1 MEGKEVETYFA
12 ALDEALAN
20 QPIKKPVRLVVVGG
34 IYMVCFV
41 KNRESTKDVDIV
53 PLDFPDTM
61 NPNQE
66 TKVFRSAVNA
76 VAKKYGIKRDWMN
89 DVVASFTP
97 ELDPN
102 AVILWH
108 DYPNLQV
115 YVPQAE
121 CILALKLL
129 AGRERDE
136 DDIVALSESL
146 NVTTRE
152 QAQDLV
158 DRYAEKWWQKEC
170 NLEATLDAL
179 F

>member
-12 ALDEALAN
+12 ALDEALAS

-41 KNRESTKDVDIV
+41 KNRASTKDVDIL

-66 TKVFRSAVNA
+66 TKAFRSAVNV

-97 ELDPN
+97 ELDPKS
-102 AVILWH
+102 VILWH
-108 DYPNLQV
+108 EYPNLQV
-115 YVPQAE
+115 YVPQPE
-121 CILALKLL
+121 FILALKLL
-129 AGRERDE
+129 AGRDRDE
-136 DDIVALSESL
+136 DDIVALSEAL
-146 NVTTRE
+146 NITTRE
-152 QAQDLV
+152 EAQALV
-158 DRYAEKWWQKEC
+158 DRYAEKWWQREC
-170 NLEATLDAL
+170 SLEATLDAL

>member
-1 MEGKEVETYFA
+1 MEGKEVETYFV
-12 ALDEALAN
+12 ALNEALAN

-34 IYMVCFV
+34 IYMVCFI
-41 KNRESTKDVDIV
+41 KNRASTKDVDIV

-66 TKVFRSAVNA
+66 TKVFRAAVNV
-76 VAKKYGIKRDWMN
+76 VAKQYGIKRDWMN

-97 ELDPN
+97 ELDPSS
-102 AVILWH
+102 VILWH

-115 YVPQAE
+115 YVPQPDF
-121 CILALKLL
+121 ILALKLL

-136 DDIVALSESL
+136 DDIVALSEAL
-146 NVTTRE
+146 NITTRE
-152 QAQDLV
+152 EAQTLV
-158 DRYAEKWWQKEC
+158 DRYAEKWWQREC
-170 NLEATLDAL
+170 NLETTLDAL

>member
-1 MEGKEVETYFA
+1 VEGAEVETYFA
-12 ALDEALAN
+12 ALDEALAE
-20 QPIKKPVRLVVVGG
+20 QPMKKPVRVVVVGG

-41 KNRESTKDVDIV
+41 KNRASTKDVDIV

-61 NPNQE
+61 NSNQE
-66 TKVFRSAVNA
+66 TKAFRSAVNA
-76 VAKKYGIKRDWMN
+76 VAKRYGIKRDWMN

-102 AVILWH
+102 SVILWH

-115 YVPQAE
+115 YVPHAE
-121 CILALKLL
+121 FILALKLL

-146 NVTTRE
+146 NITTRE
-152 QAQDLV
+152 QAQELV

-170 NLEATLDAL
+170 SLDATLDAL

>member
-1 MEGKEVETYFA
+1 MEGTEVETYFA
-12 ALDEALAN
+12 ALDEALAD
-20 QPIKKPVRLVVVGG
+20 QPMKKPVRLVVVGG

-41 KNRESTKDVDIV
+41 KNRASTKDVDVV

-66 TKVFRSAVNA
+66 TKAFRSAVNV

-97 ELDPN
+97 VLDPN
-102 AVILWH
+102 SVILWH

-115 YVPQAE
+115 YVPQPE
-121 CILALKLL
+121 FIFALKLL

-136 DDIVALSESL
+136 DDILALSESL
-146 NVTTRE
+146 NISTRE
-152 QAQDLV
+152 QAQELV

-170 NLEATLDAL
+170 SLEATLDAL